1 MTSSRSSCRPGFSA
15 HGHVTPGCSFDTGS
29 APPQRFRSDAAW
41 RAGAPESAAGGDR
54 LSAETESQRSGSHQS
69 RHDDGPRLVDLLL
82 DAASASA
89 RELPTGVSLS
99 SINASSSL
107 GSVASVKPDK
117 ALTWHDADSQLIS
130 RQQVISFSIARRL
143 PVLRGTLRYLIFPV
157 PSFRPAPIGI
167 FLL

>member
-1 MTSSRSSCRPGFSA
+1 
-15 HGHVTPGCSFDTGS
+15 VTPGCSFDTGS